1 VVENDANAAGWAEF
15 RFGAGR
21 GVDNLV
27 LLTVGTGVGGAAIVH
42 GTLLRG
48 SDGSAGELGHIR
60 LVPDGLECT
69 CGQRGC
75 LEQYG
80 SGRALV
86 RAAKLAAQ
94 QEPAAAAAI
103 LAYAGGVVEQIDG
116 PHVTAAARAGD
127 PLACR
132 LIADLGRWLGIGA
145 ASIAAVLDPQMFII
159 GGGVCAAGEL
169 IIEPMREAFAG
180 HVPAGVNR
188 TMPSFEVAALGSNAG
203 IIGAADLA
211 RS

>member
-1 VVENDANAAGWAEF
+1 MTA
-15 RFGAGR
+15 RR
-21 GVDNLV
+21 
-27 LLTVGTGVGGAAIVH
+27 GAAACQ
-42 GTLLRG
+42 
-48 SDGSAGELGHIR
+48 S
-60 LVPDGLECT
+60 
-69 CGQRGC
+69 
-75 LEQYG
+75 
-80 SGRALV
+80 V
-86 RAAKLAAQ
+86 RAAKAAAQ
-94 QEPAAAAAI
+94 QDPTAAAAI
-103 LAYAGGVVEQIDG
+103 LAHAGGVVEQIDG